1 MKKYS
6 LIIIIA
12 FLIVSLPVFAARN
25 MNKDKIAD
33 SIRDCSYFQT
43 TTYIPR
49 DTGSI
54 KFKENIKGYVDG
66 KCRYVMEWYYPNANA
81 RGLICDMND
90 EQRNMLYNKKIGSKS
105 KHGLFIIFYIS
116 IFSRYNSNKKLH
128 RRKFSYI
135 FCGDFNNK

>member
-25 MNKDKIAD
+25 MNKDKITD

-90 EQRNMLYNKKIGSKS
+90 EQRNMLYNKKIGNS
-105 KHGLFIIFYIS
+105 HGLQGKYLQCS
-116 IFSRYNSNKKLH
+116 
-128 RRKFSYI
+128 SYQLI
-135 FCGDFNNK
+135 NNQWQKDQESTRFDLSE